1 MCLFNFYLKHVS
13 KCSFITFLLLLNNNF
28 SSFLLQN
35 FAVVEENRRGS
46 EGLLVKSSC
55 HDSGIDIRDPPPVV
69 PAVPKKAI
77 YTDADVLL
85 SDDFVP
91 PIPVHPLLLPEAEES
106 TERRK
111 KTSSVSFSLDD
122 AKEGDENVPMREK
135 HEEGDRQESRK
146 NKVSI
151 KIKM

>member
-1 MCLFNFYLKHVS
+1 MNFTVPD
-13 KCSFITFLLLLNNNF
+13 
-28 SSFLLQN
+28 
-35 FAVVEENRRGS
+35 ENRRGS

-69 PAVPKKAI
+69 PAVPKKAV
-77 YTDADVLL
+77 YSDADVLL

-91 PIPVHPLLLPEAEES
+91 PIPVHPLLPEGEES

-122 AKEGDENVPMREK
+122 AKEGEEGIPMREK
-135 HEEGDRQESRK
+135 QEDGDRQESRK
-146 NKVSI
+146 NKVSSKVKACNACI
-151 KIKM
+151 SLHICESGGIC